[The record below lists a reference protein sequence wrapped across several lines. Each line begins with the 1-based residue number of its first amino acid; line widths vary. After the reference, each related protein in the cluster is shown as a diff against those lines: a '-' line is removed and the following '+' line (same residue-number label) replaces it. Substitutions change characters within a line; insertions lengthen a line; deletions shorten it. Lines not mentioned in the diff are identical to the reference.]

1 MNQDKLYK
9 YYTVRRPPDIG
20 TVPKDFVNVKS
31 YGELKQL
38 AQSGYHAWGEVEYN
52 RRLTDKEIY
61 DYELVED
68 NFEEKKMEAL
78 NGIDKNA
85 QEIEKH
91 VSDIVTASREDFL
104 NLSVH
109 MGELYLK
116 DLIDKI
122 ALLYKEKFS
131 VLHTDFVIDDFDNCL
146 INGDSDRLEEVLQ
159 NILENA
165 IKYGDGRY
173 VRIKIGEEENKLIQI
188 TNSGCSLKEEE
199 LPHLF
204 DSFYR
209 GSNTEKKDGSGL
221 GLYIAKTLMKMMDG
235 DVFAKTNND
244 EFIAVTVVKKC

>member
-85 QEIEKH
+85 QEIRWKH
-91 VSDIVTASREDFL
+91 
-104 NLSVH
+104 
-109 MGELYLK
+109 Y
-116 DLIDKI
+116 KI
-122 ALLYKEKFS
+122 CKA
-131 VLHTDFVIDDFDNCL
+131 
-146 INGDSDRLEEVLQ
+146 
-159 NILENA
+159 
-165 IKYGDGRY
+165 
-173 VRIKIGEEENKLIQI
+173 
-188 TNSGCSLKEEE
+188 
-199 LPHLF
+199 
-204 DSFYR
+204 
-209 GSNTEKKDGSGL
+209 
-221 GLYIAKTLMKMMDG
+221 
-235 DVFAKTNND
+235 
-244 EFIAVTVVKKC
+244 